1 MKNHDII
8 IKERG
13 PYDGT
18 KKLSLIEV
26 VLLGVCEA
34 ILLRFG
40 LGYKLLWNCYS

>member
-18 KKLSLIEV
+18 KKLSLIEAI
-26 VLLGVCEA
+26 LFGVWEA
-34 ILLRFG
+34 VLLRFG
-40 LGYKLLWNCYS
+40 LVYKL